1 MPAMSL
7 SPELRLPWE
16 STAEDDRRFLKLLR
30 NMLLAFG
37 ALAVAVPLLP
47 VPDVSREKLKET
59 TPELVQVT
67 LEEKALP
74 EPVKPPPKHM
84 EKVPEPPAPVQRVK
98 EKPREHPGPGDQL
111 ARAREV
117 AAVSGLLAFRDDLSE
132 MRDTVDVNALNQ
144 AQTRRGQESAATT
157 ERSIVTS
164 GLPANSGGIT
174 TSSLSRDTGGPALS
188 GRETTR
194 VRSELAGT
202 AGNAGKNRS
211 AKPGGRSDEAIR
223 RIMDQNKGAIFA
235 IYNRALRKDPLLRG
249 RVVFEMVI
257 EPSGGVARLV
267 LVSSELSD
275 PALTSRILSRIK
287 LIEFGAEN
295 VDSTLVNYSLD
306 FLPYS

>member
-7 SPELRLPWE
+7 APELRLPWE
-16 STAEDDRRFLKLLR
+16 STTEDDRRFLKLLR

-47 VPDVSREKLKET
+47 VPDVSREKIKEA
-59 TPELVQVT
+59 TPELVQVI

-74 EPVKPPPKHM
+74 EPVKPPPKPV
-84 EKVPEPPAPVQRVK
+84 EKVPEPPAPVQKLK
-98 EKPREHPGPGDQL
+98 EKPRDEPRPVDQL

-144 AQTRRGQESAATT
+144 TQTRRGQESAAST

-174 TSSLSRDTGGPALS
+174 TSALSRDSGGPALS

-194 VRSELAGT
+194 VQSTIAST
-202 AGNAGKNRS
+202 AG
-211 AKPGGRSDEAIR
+211 KPGKTSL
-223 RIMDQNKGAIFA
+223 QNREDVRMSRFA
-235 IYNRALRKDPLLRG
+235 G
-249 RVVFEMVI
+249 
-257 EPSGGVARLV
+257 SW
-267 LVSSELSD
+267 
-275 PALTSRILSRIK
+275 TRIK
-287 LIEFGAEN
+287 APYLQ
-295 VDSTLVNYSLD
+295 STTGRCARTRCCTAGWYLKW
-306 FLPYS
+306 